1 MPAATTISFPDYD
14 PVTGPPTLDGFTAN
28 RDPGFITNKT
38 EPGFAVADSVMFAGG
53 AVAPP
58 VVLQCERVFS
68 GGEGPG
74 LLPEGDY
81 LAMSFFVSLDFAFDD
96 NDVIV
101 VVLKPAGSVG
111 RDTWRRLDIHPV
123 FTGEGASQGGASEET
138 DLDPGL
144 PGDYHVRIDKAGRT
158 VNRWKGTASGS
169 PRWTP
174 ATPSNVYARSCS
186 WEPKTISANV
196 TSSVT
201 LPTDLA
207 DTFTISVDSTAG
219 FPQSGGLVADVS
231 GLRRLIGYAS
241 KTATSFQG
249 CVRPEGQGTIT
260 GGPTQFVDAAAA
272 GWSVELL
279 LPRTAA
285 LGGGPSQ
292 WIDLNDGFGL
302 YVNIIRWGRIV
313 AAGPHIHAG
322 NHATQYIFPVPE
334 LGTTRN
340 NITAGLGANTVIED
354 SWFGTGQIPALQ
366 HPPGSNLGQG
376 VRFQNESDPSLS
388 VGARDK
394 NLPAGSPLGSSIQPG
409 GGTHDNLL
417 VAQVKNTDPV
427 NAANDVTAE
436 FRFANWGLPATTFPA
451 WKPAMGALQPSVID
465 LSAQGGGTDS
475 GEVTAVWDR
484 ANVPVEYG
492 ERDSQGRLI
501 RNHQCIWVQ
510 MTTTGTSPVHFVQG
524 GVRRNMDFAFMSE
537 LERQFEISGEGYE
550 AAGGGDHELLLFPH
564 IREMLIPESAPDFTR
579 VGRRED
585 VTYRKVWFWIVDGLR
600 RTGKTITI
608 EGETAEILDP
618 GPGQFG
624 AIALHE
630 DDKDVLGYRIS
641 GAGIEWQN
649 SGYLTA
655 RVPQGGRITG
665 RAHLRAG
672 PPDEIA
678 RWEEEPGC
686 FGWLIERVP
695 FLRPLIEF
703 LRKLLRRRP
712 G

>member
-1 MPAATTISFPDYD
+1 MPGATTISFPDYD
-14 PVTGPPTLDGFTAN
+14 GVTGPPTLDGFTAN

-53 AVAPP
+53 SVSPP
-58 VVLQCERVFS
+58 VVLQCERVVS
-68 GGEGPG
+68 GEGPG
-74 LLPEGDY
+74 ALPEGDY
-81 LAMSFFVSLDFAFDD
+81 LAMSLFTSLDTTFDD

-101 VVLKPAGSVG
+101 VALKPAGTVT

-123 FTGEGASQGGASEET
+123 FDDEGASQGGADQET
-138 DLDPGL
+138 DLDPTL

-158 VNRWKGTASGS
+158 VNAWKGTASGS
-169 PRWTP
+169 PRWTT

-186 WEPKTISANV
+186 WEPATPTATV
-196 TSSVT
+196 TSAVT
-201 LPTDLA
+201 LPTSLTTD
-207 DTFTISVDSTAG
+207 FTIPVNSTAG
-219 FPQSGGLVADVS
+219 FPQSGAVVADVS
-231 GLRRLIGYAS
+231 GTRRLIGYAS

-249 CVRPEGQGTIT
+249 CRRAAGQGTIAS
-260 GGPTQFVDAAAA
+260 GSLVDQSAV

-285 LGGGPSQ
+285 LGGGASQ
-292 WIDLNDGFGL
+292 WLDLNDGFGL
-302 YVNIIRWGRIV
+302 YVNIIRWGRLV
-313 AAGPHIHAG
+313 GAGPHIHAG
-322 NHATQYIFPVPE
+322 NYATQYIFPVPE
-334 LGTTRN
+334 LGATRN
-340 NITAGLGANTVIED
+340 NITAALGGDTVIED

-366 HPPGSNLGQG
+366 DPPGSNLGQG
-376 VRFQNESDPSLS
+376 VRFQNQSDPSLS

-394 NLPAGSPLGSSIQPG
+394 NLSAGSPLGSSIEPA

-417 VAQVKNTDPV
+417 AAQVKNTDPL
-427 NAANDVTAE
+427 NAANGVTAE
-436 FRFANWGLPATTFPA
+436 FRFANWGFPATSTTFA
-451 WKPAMGALQPSVID
+451 SWKPAVGAGTPSVIN
-465 LSAQGGGTDS
+465 LSAQGGGADS

-484 ANVPVEYG
+484 ANVPAEYG
-492 ERDSQGRLI
+492 DRDSQGRLI

-510 MTTTGTSPVHFVQG
+510 MTTTGGSTVHFVQG

-550 AAGGGDHELLLFPH
+550 SAGTGDHEFLLFPH
-564 IREMLIPESAPDFTR
+564 IREMLIPESTPDIGR
-579 VGRRED
+579 VGGEGA
-585 VTYRKVWFWIVDGLR
+585 VSYRKVWFWIVDGLR

-608 EGETAEILDP
+608 EGDMAEILDP

-641 GAGIEWQN
+641 GAGIQWQN

-655 RVPQGGRITG
+655 RVPRGGRITG
-665 RAHLRAG
+665 RVHLRAG

-695 FLRPLIEF
+695 FLRPVIER
-703 LRKLLRRRP
+703 LRKLL
-712 G
+712 GGK